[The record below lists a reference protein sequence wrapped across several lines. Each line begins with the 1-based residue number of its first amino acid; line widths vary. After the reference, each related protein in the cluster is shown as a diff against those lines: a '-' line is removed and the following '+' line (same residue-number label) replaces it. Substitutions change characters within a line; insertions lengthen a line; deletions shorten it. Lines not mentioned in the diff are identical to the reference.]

1 MNKRI
6 SGMAIATTVVTVL
19 ATTLALPAW
28 SQDKPAVPASGQEE
42 VVIGR
47 EPGEAQAVAGRVRAR
62 TATILAIDPATRDIT
77 LSRPDGPDTVIHA
90 SEAVKN
96 FDQLKVGDRVTLKQG
111 EALLLGLRKTTG
123 GIRERTDWL
132 QVHVAQP
139 GDRPGVVVKHRIQAV
154 ANVTAI
160 DRKAGKLTLRGVRE
174 IRKFDVNDPKLLA
187 SLKVG
192 DQVEATL
199 LQGEALVVQPASA
212 P

>member
-6 SGMAIATTVVTVL
+6 LGL
-19 ATTLALPAW
+19 ALALSATLAVPAW
-28 SQDKPAVPASGQEE
+28 SQDKLAVPASDEGAA
-42 VVIGR
+42 VIGR
-47 EPGEAQAVAGRVRAR
+47 EPGEAMAASVRVR
-62 TATILAIDPATRDIT
+62 TATIKAIDPATRDVT
-77 LSRPDGPDTVIHA
+77 LSRPNGPDVVIHA

-111 EALLLGLRKTTG
+111 EALLIGLRKVAG
-123 GIRERTDWL
+123 GIRERTDWVE
-132 QVHVAQP
+132 VHVAQP
-139 GDRPGVVVKHRIQAV
+139 GDRPGVVVRHRIQAV

-160 DRKAGKLTLRGVRE
+160 DRKTGKVTLRGVRE
-174 IRKFDVNDPKLLA
+174 TRKFDVNDPKLLA

-212 P
+212 L

>member
-6 SGMAIATTVVTVL
+6 LGL
-19 ATTLALPAW
+19 ALALSATLAVPAW
-28 SQDKPAVPASGQEE
+28 SQDKPAVPASDEG
-42 VVIGR
+42 VAVIGR
-47 EPGEAQAVAGRVRAR
+47 EPGGAMAASVRVR
-62 TATILAIDPATRDIT
+62 TATIRAIDPATRDVT
-77 LSRPDGPDTVIHA
+77 LSRPSGPDVVIHA

-111 EALLLGLRKTTG
+111 EALLIGLRKVAG
-123 GIRERTDWL
+123 GIRERTDWVE
-132 QVHVAQP
+132 VHVAQP
-139 GDRPGVVVKHRIQAV
+139 GDRPGIVVRHRIQAI

-160 DRKAGKLTLRGVRE
+160 DRKTGKVTLRGVRE
-174 IRKFDVNDPKLLA
+174 TRKFDVNDPKLLA

-212 P
+212 L

>member
-6 SGMAIATTVVTVL
+6 LGIAL
-19 ATTLALPAW
+19 ALSATLAVPAW
-28 SQDKPAVPASGQEE
+28 SQDKPAVSASDEGA

-47 EPGEAQAVAGRVRAR
+47 ESGEAMAARVRVR
-62 TATILAIDPATRDIT
+62 TATIKAIDPATRDVT
-77 LSRPDGPDTVIHA
+77 LSRPNGPDVVIRA
-90 SEAVKN
+90 GDAVKN

-111 EALLLGLRKTTG
+111 EALLLGLRKVTG
-123 GIRERTDWL
+123 GIRERSDWME
-132 QVHVAQP
+132 VHLSQP
-139 GDRPGVVVKHRIQAV
+139 GERPGVAVKHTIQAI

-160 DRKAGKLTLRGVRE
+160 DRKTGKVTLRGVKE
-174 IRKFDVNDPKLLA
+174 TRKFDVNDPKLLA

-199 LQGEALVVQPASA
+199 VQGEALVVRPAGA